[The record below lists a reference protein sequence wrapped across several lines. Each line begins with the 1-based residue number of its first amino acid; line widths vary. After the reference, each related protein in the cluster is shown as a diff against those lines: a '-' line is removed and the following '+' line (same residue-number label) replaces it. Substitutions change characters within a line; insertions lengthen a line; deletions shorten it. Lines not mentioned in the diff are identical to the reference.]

1 MKKLSHGQPEGPV
14 SVRMSAELQ
23 KQLDFCADKTGMK
36 VTDLMRLCM
45 RIGMEH
51 FKRINYDTAK
61 CIVDCVEHH
70 QQPKTNI
77 ESLEHRP
84 WLQTRTPASTVDS
97 NMPSPMSA
105 PITASATNAKP
116 PPPHVAVLNEAAQ
129 SPPITEERDAAAM
142 YKQTRRRKA

>member
-1 MKKLSHGQPEGPV
+1 MKKLTHGQPEVPV

-23 KQLDFCADKTGMK
+23 KQLDFCADQTGMK

-70 QQPKTNI
+70 QTPKTNI
-77 ESLEHRP
+77 ETLDDLP
-84 WLQTRTPASTVDS
+84 WIQTRIPASTADS
-97 NMPSPMSA
+97 DMPSRTSA
-105 PITASATNAKP
+105 PTTATATNVKP
-116 PPPHVAVLNEAAQ
+116 PPQHVAGLNEAAH
-129 SPPITEERDAAAM
+129 SPAITEHRNAAAT
-142 YKQTRRRKA
+142 YKRPRRKRA